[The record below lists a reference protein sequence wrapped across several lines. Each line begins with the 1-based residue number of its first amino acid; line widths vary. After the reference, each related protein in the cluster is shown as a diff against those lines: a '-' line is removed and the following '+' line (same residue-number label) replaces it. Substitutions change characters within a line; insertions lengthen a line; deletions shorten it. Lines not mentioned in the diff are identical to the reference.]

1 MMMNFYD
8 KPSFNMIRVIYV
20 LFLCAFITACT
31 AKKSVT
37 NSNQQIDHQ
46 FDLLAQKNHH
56 IGFVL
61 KDLDKNQVIYELNA
75 DMPFTAASTTKLL
88 NFYTGLHFM
97 ADSVPSYQY
106 TIKGDSLM
114 IWPMADPTF
123 LNPDFKHQPAFD
135 FLKNSGKNIYLVSGR
150 YKGEKFGKGWF
161 WDDYNES
168 YQAEITDFPMYK
180 NMVTCSQNLDG
191 SFSML
196 PDLASLYY
204 SEKSVQKS
212 LKSIKRNL
220 YNNNIF
226 VPEQLN
232 PGYKQLI
239 PISFNSNIKE
249 SLLTDTLLATGLI
262 TSSVST
268 LPWQPVPADAKIIY
282 NAKAD
287 SVFKKMLQSSDNFLA
302 EQLLLNY
309 AAQQQL
315 NMDANLIIQKAQQE
329 LFTDIAKN
337 SCNWVDGSGLSRLNL
352 ISPAFGIKIL
362 EKLRQKV
369 NNDDKLFDLLA
380 AGNKSG
386 TLKNMFKTS
395 TKSFVFAKS
404 GSLSN
409 NYNLVGYLVGK
420 SGKKYAFSYL
430 NNNFIAP
437 VSAVRNDV
445 EQILTFIHL
454 NY

>member
-1 MMMNFYD
+1 M
-8 KPSFNMIRVIYV
+8 
-20 LFLCAFITACT
+20 
-31 AKKSVT
+31 
-37 NSNQQIDHQ
+37 Q
-46 FDLLAQKNHH
+46 
-56 IGFVL
+56 
-61 KDLDKNQVIYELNA
+61 
-75 DMPFTAASTTKLL
+75 
-88 NFYTGLHFM
+88 
-97 ADSVPSYQY
+97 
-106 TIKGDSLM
+106 
-114 IWPMADPTF
+114 
-123 LNPDFKHQPAFD
+123 
-135 FLKNSGKNIYLVSGR
+135 
-150 YKGEKFGKGWF
+150 
-161 WDDYNES
+161 
-168 YQAEITDFPMYK
+168 
-180 NMVTCSQNLDG
+180 
-191 SFSML
+191 

-204 SEKSVQKS
+204 SEKNIQKS

-268 LPWQPVPADAKIIY
+268 LPWRPVPPDAKIIY

-287 SVFKKMLQSSDNFLA
+287 SVYKKMLQNSDNFLA

-309 AAQQQL
+309 ATQEKL

-329 LFTDIAKN
+329 LFMDVDKA
-337 SCNWVDGSGLSRLNL
+337 SYNWVDGSGLSRLNL
-352 ISPAFGIKIL
+352 MSPNFGINLL
-362 EKLRQKV
+362 EKIKQKI

-395 TKSFVFAKS
+395 ASSFVYAKS

-420 SGKKYAFSYL
+420 SGKKYAFSYF

-437 VSAVRNDV
+437 VSAIRTDV
-445 EQILTFIHL
+445 EQLLTFIHL

>member
-1 MMMNFYD
+1 M
-8 KPSFNMIRVIYV
+8 KALYV
-20 LFLCAFITACT
+20 FFLCASITACT
-31 AKKSVT
+31 TKKTVT
-37 NSNQQIDHQ
+37 TSRQQINHQ
-46 FDLLAQKNHH
+46 FDLLAHKNHH

-61 KDLDKNQVIYELNA
+61 KDLEKNQVLYELNA
-75 DMPFTAASTTKLL
+75 DKPFTAASTTKLL
-88 NFYTGLHFM
+88 NLYTGLHVM
-97 ADSVPSYQY
+97 TDSVPSFQY
-106 TIKGDSLM
+106 SIKGDSLM

-123 LNPDFKHQPAFD
+123 LNPDFKDQPAFD
-135 FLKNSGKNIYLVSGR
+135 FLKNAGKSIYLISGR
-150 YKGEKFGKGWF
+150 YKGEKFGKGWS

-180 NMVTCSQNLDG
+180 NMLICNQNTKGTL
-191 SFSML
+191 SMQ

-204 SEKSVQKS
+204 SEKNIQKS

-249 SLLTDTLLATGLI
+249 SLLTDTLLATGLV

-268 LPWQPVPADAKIIY
+268 LPWRPVPPDAKIIY

-287 SVFKKMLQSSDNFLA
+287 SVYKKMLQNSDNFLA

-309 AAQQQL
+309 ATQEKL
-315 NMDANLIIQKAQQE
+315 IMDANLIIQKAQQE
-329 LFTDIAKN
+329 LFMDVDKA
-337 SCNWVDGSGLSRLNL
+337 SYNWVDGSGLSRLNL
-352 ISPAFGIKIL
+352 MSPNFGINLL
-362 EKLRQKV
+362 EKIKQKI

-395 TKSFVFAKS
+395 ASSFVYAKS

-420 SGKKYAFSYL
+420 SGKKYAFSYF

-437 VSAVRNDV
+437 VSAIRTDV
-445 EQILTFIHL
+445 EQLLTFIQL

>member
-1 MMMNFYD
+1 
-8 KPSFNMIRVIYV
+8 MIRFIYIF
-20 LFLCAFITACT
+20 FLYAFITACT

-37 NSNQQIDHQ
+37 TTKQQIDHQ

-61 KDLDKNQVIYELNA
+61 KDLEKNQVVYELNA
-75 DMPFTAASTTKLL
+75 DKPFIAASTIKLL

-106 TIKGDSLM
+106 IIKGDSLI

-123 LNPDFKHQPAFD
+123 LNPDFKDQPAFD

-180 NMVTCSQNLDG
+180 NMVTCSQNTDG
-191 SFSML
+191 TFSMS

-204 SEKSVQKS
+204 SEKSVHKS
-212 LKSIKRNL
+212 LKSIKRNAF
-220 YNNNIF
+220 NNNIF

-232 PGYKQLI
+232 LGYKQLI

-268 LPWQPVPADAKIIY
+268 LPWRPVSANAKIIY
-282 NAKAD
+282 NTQAD
-287 SVFKKMLQSSDNFLA
+287 LVYKKMLQNSDNFLA

-315 NMDANLIIQKAQQE
+315 NMDASLIIQKAQQE
-329 LFTDIAKN
+329 LFNDVDK
-337 SCNWVDGSGLSRLNL
+337 SSYHWVDGSGLSRLNL
-352 ISPAFGIKIL
+352 ISPSFGITLL
-362 EKLRQKV
+362 EKLRQQV
-369 NNDDKLFDLLA
+369 NNDKLFDLLA

-395 TKSFVFAKS
+395 SNSFVYAKS

-437 VSAVRNDV
+437 VSAVRTDV
-445 EQILTFIHL
+445 EQLLTFIHQ

>member
-1 MMMNFYD
+1 
-8 KPSFNMIRVIYV
+8 MIRVIYFF
-20 LFLCAFITACT
+20 FLCAFITACT

-37 NSNQQIDHQ
+37 TSKQQIDHQ
-46 FDLLAQKNHH
+46 FDLMAQKNHH

-61 KDLDKNQVIYELNA
+61 KDLEKNQVVYELNA
-75 DMPFTAASTTKLL
+75 DKPFTAASTTKLL
-88 NFYTGLHFM
+88 NFYAGLHFL
-97 ADSVPSYQY
+97 ADSVPSFQY

-123 LNPDFKHQPAFD
+123 LNPDFKDQPAFD

-168 YQAEITDFPMYK
+168 YQVEITDFPMYK
-180 NMVTCSQNLDG
+180 NMVICSQNTDG
-191 SFSML
+191 TFSML

-204 SEKSVQKS
+204 SEKGVQKS

-220 YNNNIF
+220 YNNNIL

-239 PISFNSNIKE
+239 PISFNNNIKE

-268 LPWQPVPADAKIIY
+268 LPWRPVPADAKIIY

-287 SVFKKMLQSSDNFLA
+287 SVYKKMLQSSDNFLA

-309 AAQQQL
+309 ATQQQL

-337 SCNWVDGSGLSRLNL
+337 SYSWVDGSGLSRLNL

-369 NNDDKLFDLLA
+369 SNDDKLFDLLA
-380 AGNKSG
+380 AGNKTG

-395 TKSFVFAKS
+395 ANSFVFAKS

-409 NYNLVGYLVGK
+409 NYNLVGYLIGK

-437 VSAVRNDV
+437 VSAVRTDV
-445 EQILTFIHL
+445 EQLLTFIHL